1 MIFCTRKEI
10 FKSKTFLNV
19 TGEKILNAE
28 QCEIIFIFGVNSSHA
43 LQTVRRLEYIQ
54 TVTVYFIDVY

>member
-10 FKSKTFLNV
+10 FKSKTFLNM

-28 QCEIIFIFGVNSSHA
+28 QCEIIIFFGVNFSHA
-43 LQTVRRLEYIQ
+43 LQTVRRLEDIQ